1 MGSNLLPAQ
10 QGRLARP
17 DVPRLSGAHFA
28 LKFRLCDEIYENSTA
43 FSAARVLMAFGWAL
57 LLNNAHGCHADFE
70 VAQSC
75 LCSHTGHMYRGPD
88 TNILS
93 SLKDELID
101 HDGLNGRLQS
111 LRLSPVLNS
120 RAKQYNPSEF
130 CKRRRKIH
138 YVHPASKG
146 L

>member
-57 LLNNAHGCHADFE
+57 LLNNAHGAMR
-70 VAQSC
+70 
-75 LCSHTGHMYRGPD
+75 T
-88 TNILS
+88 
-93 SLKDELID
+93 
-101 HDGLNGRLQS
+101 
-111 LRLSPVLNS
+111 LRLHKAVSALILAICTEVQTRTYFRP
-120 RAKQYNPSEF
+120 Q
-130 CKRRRKIH
+130 
-138 YVHPASKG
+138 G
-146 L
+146 